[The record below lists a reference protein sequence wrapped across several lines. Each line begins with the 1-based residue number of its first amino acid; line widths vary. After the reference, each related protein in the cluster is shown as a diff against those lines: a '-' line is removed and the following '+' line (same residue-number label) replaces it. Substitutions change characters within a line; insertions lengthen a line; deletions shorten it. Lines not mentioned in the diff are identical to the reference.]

1 MAGHTILLNLFGGV
15 ALLLWGTHMVQS
27 AILRVFATPI
37 SAALARASAGPI
49 RAAATGAVAAT
60 GLQSATAVAMLLS
73 SFVARGMIALAP
85 ALAVMLGAD
94 LGTTL
99 AVQALSLNL
108 SAVAP
113 LLLIVGVLLNR
124 LAHSSRVEQTG
135 RVVIG
140 LGLML
145 LALGLIVAAS
155 APLRDS
161 EVTTLV
167 LGRLGHDPVLALLF
181 AILFTWLIHS
191 SVAFVLFVISLTTA
205 GLVTLPL
212 ALILVLGANVG
223 AGLVAVGL
231 TFDASTA
238 ARRMILGNLAFRAI
252 GALAVFAALGPITAA
267 ISGLG
272 ADPGRLA
279 AHFHTLFNLG
289 LAIVFLP
296 LTGRAARLLGRL
308 VPDPEPESEAV
319 VGPRLDHLDPS
330 LLDRPPLALNAAT
343 RAVLG
348 LADKVELM
356 LREAIRTFDD
366 ADRRRIKNL
375 EGLEDE
381 VDADQEAIK
390 LYLAKLMQT
399 QLSAEE
405 SARVLEV
412 VQFTTNLEHIGD
424 IIDKGLL
431 RLAGKKQKQALRFSQ
446 DGWHDIEAFHALI
459 AEQMRRALAVFVSR
473 DAAMARELV
482 AEKDRLRAEEA
493 AASERHFR
501 RLRDGLPETIETSAL
516 HLDVLRDLKRVN
528 AHLTSVAYPIL
539 EATGELRGSRLRAP
553 AAEREPVRRAAQP
566 ARASSAG

>member
-27 AILRVFATPI
+27 GVLRVFSSQI

-99 AVQALSLNL
+99 AVQALSFNL
-108 SAVAP
+108 SAIAP
-113 LLLIVGVLLNR
+113 LFLIVGVLANR
-124 LAHSSRVEQTG
+124 LARSSRVEQTG

-145 LALGLIVAAS
+145 LALGLIVSAS

-161 EVTTLV
+161 EVTALI

-191 SVAFVLFVISLTTA
+191 SVAFVLFVISLTAA

-212 ALILVLGANVG
+212 ALTLVLGANVG

-289 LAIVFLP
+289 LAVVFLP
-296 LTGRAARLLGRL
+296 LTGRAAHLLERF
-308 VPDPEPESEAV
+308 VPDPGPETS
-319 VGPRLDHLDPS
+319 GPRLDHLDPS

-366 ADRRRIKNL
+366 ADRRRIKDL

-431 RLAGKKQKQALRFSQ
+431 RLAAKKQKHDLRFSQ
-446 DGWHDIEAFHALI
+446 DGWRDIEAFHALI

-473 DAAMARELV
+473 DAAMAREIV

-493 AASERHFR
+493 QASERHFR

-516 HLDVLRDLKRVN
+516 HLDVLRDLKRIN

-539 EATGELRGSRLRAP
+539 EQTGELRGSRLRAP
-553 AAEREPVRRAAQP
+553 APVAEGKPAPRRPQA

>member
-27 AILRVFATPI
+27 GILRVFAAQI

-49 RAAATGAVAAT
+49 RAAAAGAVAAT

-99 AVQALSLNL
+99 AVQALSFNL
-108 SAVAP
+108 SAIAP
-113 LLLIVGVLLNR
+113 LFLIAGVLLNR
-124 LAHSSRVEQTG
+124 LAHSSRAEQTG
-135 RVVIG
+135 RVIIG

-145 LALGLIVAAS
+145 LALGLIVSAS

-161 EVTTLV
+161 EVTALV

-212 ALILVLGANVG
+212 ALTLVLGANVG

-252 GALAVFAALGPITAA
+252 GALAVFAALGPITTA

-289 LAIVFLP
+289 LAVVFLP
-296 LTGRAARLLGRL
+296 LTGRAARLLERY
-308 VPDPEPESEAV
+308 VPDPAPEAS
-319 VGPRLDHLDPS
+319 GPRLDHLDPS

-366 ADRRRIKNL
+366 ADRRRIKDL

-431 RLAGKKQKQALRFSQ
+431 RLAAKKQKQALRFSA
-446 DGWHDIEAFHALI
+446 DGWREIEVFHALI

-473 DAAMARELV
+473 DTAMARELV

-493 AASERHFR
+493 QASERHFR

-539 EATGELRGSRLRAP
+539 EANGELRGSRLRAP
-553 AAEREPVRRAAQP
+553 AAERKPARQAAQA